1 MAAWP
6 AILPQ
11 GFLRGFT
18 VKLRDSVLRTS
29 MDVGPD
35 KVRRRVTYTAADA
48 TGQIICTE
56 AQVLALEHFYMST
69 TANGT
74 VRFSMKAPHHGQPRD
89 ARFLEPPEVSW
100 LGGNVF
106 QCTLKLE
113 LFDTAVFADN
123 AIWPSG
129 DNWVWPD
136 GQNAVWPDLP
146 GNWG

>member
-6 AILPQ
+6 SILPQ

-18 VKLRDSVLRTS
+18 VKLRDSVLRSS

-56 AQVLALEHFYMST
+56 AQVLALEHFYLDT
-69 TANGT
+69 TSNGT
-74 VRFSMKAPHHGQPRD
+74 VRFSMNSPHTGQPREC
-89 ARFLEPPEVSW
+89 RFLEPPEVSW
-100 LGGNVF
+100 VGGNIF
-106 QCTLKLE
+106 QATLKLE
-113 LFDTAVFADN
+113 LFDTATVLHN

-129 DNWVWPD
+129 DNIIWPSGD
-136 GQNAVWPDLP
+136 NMLWPDLP
-146 GNWG
+146 SSWG